1 MKITPVN
8 TDLGELMEQQAV
20 DIMFAAV
27 PDNTETV
34 TETIKSFQVTPSET
48 VQGIFID
55 DVPAGVHL
63 HGSYNNVFT
72 LGADS
77 LKYRLV
83 DEFSSASS
91 WDELP
96 ASHETQLYLWRA
108 PSELRKTISYTVT
121 VLYEEKTESTGS
133 DTGNSG
139 GSNGRAGTETE
150 PPVVVEKEFS
160 KVYTQTIVGN
170 YSIWAQK
177 LREYV
182 YARP

>member
-108 PSELRKTISYTVT
+108 PSSLTKTISYTAT
-121 VLYEEKTESTGS
+121 VVYDESTKSEGNGNEKAT
-133 DTGNSG
+133 DTG
-139 GSNGRAGTETE
+139 TDE
-150 PPVVVEKEFS
+150 PAVVEKTMS
-160 KVYTQTIVGN
+160 RVYTIIVVGN
-170 YSIWAQK
+170 WSIWGNK

-182 YARP
+182 LAR

>member
-34 TETIKSFQVTPSET
+34 TETIKSFSLIPSET
-48 VQGIFID
+48 VDGITID
-55 DVPAGVHL
+55 DTLSGAHL

-77 LKYRLV
+77 LKYRLQ

-108 PSELRKTISYTVT
+108 PSSLTKTISYTAT
-121 VLYEEKTESTGS
+121 VVYDESTKSESNGNGNEKAT
-133 DTGNSG
+133 DTG
-139 GSNGRAGTETE
+139 TDE
-150 PPVVVEKEFS
+150 PAVVEKTMS
-160 KVYTQTIVGN
+160 RVYTIIVVGN
-170 YSIWAQK
+170 WSIWGNK
-177 LREYV
+177 LKEYV
-182 YARP
+182 LARG